1 MTSAGLSV
9 VEGAGSGALSGFQ
22 LSYVADAGD
31 EVRVALAEAW
41 ALRLE
46 SVQPVHRFRSYRGQR
61 HLSGRWWSATTG
73 RHVGFESWLERDQL
87 MALDFDPV
95 VVGIAERLRAA
106 FADPLMLIEGATAAG
121 DRIAV
126 LPVAPDMQ
134 EYRGAIWNS
143 QRTTKRFGQLAFSAN
158 LDTGSARVLSCASE
172 DEPP

>member
-1 MTSAGLSV
+1 
-9 VEGAGSGALSGFQ
+9 
-22 LSYVADAGD
+22 
-31 EVRVALAEAW
+31 
-41 ALRLE
+41 
-46 SVQPVHRFRSYRGQR
+46 
-61 HLSGRWWSATTG
+61 
-73 RHVGFESWLERDQL
+73 